1 MSAGTI
7 VLAAGGTGG
16 HLFPAQAL
24 AAALAA
30 RGRAV
35 AWITDERGRTFGG
48 FGAAP
53 VHVVSAATPTGRNVI
68 GRVAALGDIAW
79 GALQARALL
88 ARLKAGA
95 VVGFGG
101 YPSLPPLLAA
111 GLRRL
116 PTAIHEQN
124 AVLGRVNRK
133 MAPRVDRIATS
144 FPDTVHVRAADAA
157 KVVLTGNP
165 VRPAVAAVAGLG
177 YDAPGADGPVRLL
190 VFGGSQGAQIMA
202 ARLPLAVGLLP
213 PALRQRLQVVQQARA
228 EDVER
233 VRGAYA
239 GTGITAEVAAFFDD
253 LPARMA
259 AAHLVVARSG
269 ASTVAELVAIGRP
282 GVLMPYPHAVDDH
295 QTANA
300 KHLER
305 AGAAWTMADAEASPE
320 RLAERLTALL
330 ARPATLAQAAAA
342 AAGLGDANAAA
353 RLADMVEALAPT
365 NGKPVQGERRQAA

>member
-1 MSAGTI
+1 MTRMI

-30 RGRAV
+30 RGRDV
-35 AWITDERGRTFGG
+35 AWITDRRGADFGG
-48 FGAAP
+48 FEAAP
-53 VHVVSAATPTGRNVI
+53 VHVVDAATPSGRNVF
-68 GRVAALGDIAW
+68 GRVAALGDIAR
-79 GALQARALL
+79 GALQARNLL
-88 ARLKAGA
+88 GRLAARV

-111 GLRRL
+111 GLRRI
-116 PTAIHEQN
+116 PCAIHEQN

-133 MAPRVDRIATS
+133 MAARVARIATS
-144 FPDTVHVRAADAA
+144 FPDTRLVPASDAH

-165 VRPAVAAVAGLG
+165 VRPAAAAFAGQGYVA
-177 YDAPGADGPVRLL
+177 PETEGAVRLL

-202 ARLPLAVGLLP
+202 ARLPLAVNLLP
-213 PALRQRLQVVQQARA
+213 PALRRRLSIVQQARR

-233 VRGAYA
+233 VQGAYA
-239 GTGITAEVAAFFDD
+239 GAGVQAEVKAFFDD

-259 AAHLVVARSG
+259 AAHLVVSRSG

-282 GVLMPYPHAVDDH
+282 AILMPYPHAADDH
-295 QTANA
+295 QTVNA
-300 KHLER
+300 RHVEA
-305 AGAAWTMADAEASPE
+305 AGAGWVFPDSEASPE

-330 ARPATLAQAAAA
+330 ARPQALAQAAAA
-342 AAGLGDANAAA
+342 AAALGDAHAAE
-353 RLADMVEALAPT
+353 RLADVVEALAPA
-365 NGKPVQGERRQAA
+365 NGNSMGRQAA

>member
-1 MSAGTI
+1 MSGAI

-24 AAALAA
+24 AAALVA

-35 AWITDERGRTFGG
+35 AWLTDRRGADFGG
-48 FGAAP
+48 FGDAP
-53 VHVVSAATPTGRNVI
+53 VHVIDAATPTGRNVF
-68 GRVAALGDIAW
+68 GRVVALGDIAR

-88 ARLKAGA
+88 GRLAAR
-95 VVGFGG
+95 VVIGFGG

-144 FPDTVHVRAADAA
+144 FPQTRLVRAADVR

-165 VRPAVAAVAGLG
+165 VRPAVAALAGQG
-177 YDAPGADGPVRLL
+177 YDAPGVEGEVRLL

-202 ARLPLAVGLLP
+202 ARLPLAVNLLP
-213 PALRQRLQVVQQARA
+213 PALRQRLAIVQQARA

-239 GTGITAEVAAFFDD
+239 GAEVNAEVAAFFDD

-259 AAHLVVARSG
+259 QAHLVVARSG

-282 GVLMPYPHAVDDH
+282 AILMPYPHAADDH

-300 KHLER
+300 KHLEA
-305 AGAAWTMADAEASPE
+305 AGAGWVFQDNEASPE

-330 ARPATLAQAAAA
+330 ARPQALAQAAQAAAA
-342 AAGLGDANAAA
+342 LGDARAAE
-353 RLADMVEALAPT
+353 RLADMVEALAPA
-365 NGKPVQGERRQAA
+365 NGMGRQAA